1 MAGTRSIAACR
12 LCAAADLQ
20 EIIDFGEVPLE
31 NNLQE
36 TGSAARA
43 AARYPLDL
51 YRCAECGHFQL
62 GHAVAPEA
70 LYATNY
76 TYLSGIGTSVIKPLY
91 RSATWGVA
99 TA

>member
-20 EIIDFGEVPLE
+20 EIIDFGEVPLG

-36 TGSAARA
+36 TSSAARA

-51 YRCAECGHFQL
+51 YRCAE
-62 GHAVAPEA
+62 
-70 LYATNY
+70 
-76 TYLSGIGTSVIKPLY
+76 
-91 RSATWGVA
+91 
-99 TA
+99 